1 MDPEMM
7 QISLE
12 EAYQEA
18 VSALGEAIVTQRI
31 MAKRIAAATNGDG
44 DGDGDEEA
52 VESAHGMA

>member
-1 MDPEMM
+1 MDPKMM

-31 MAKRIAAATNGDG
+31 MAKRIAEISNGNGDG
-44 DGDGDEEA
+44 DGDGEA
-52 VESAHGMA
+52 LESAHGLA

>member
-1 MDPEMM
+1 MM

-31 MAKRIAAATNGDG
+31 MAKRIAEISNGNGDG
-44 DGDGDEEA
+44 DGDGEA
-52 VESAHGMA
+52 LESAHGLA